1 MALNKL
7 NYRSLS
13 IQKLQ
18 ELALHQALLDI
29 FTVLLNKFV
38 NVLIMKKRNNVI
50 ASWKVILIFSSIE
63 RARLLKP
70 VTI

>member
-7 NYRSLS
+7 SYCSLS

-18 ELALHQALLDI
+18 ELALHQVLLDI

-50 ASWKVILIFSSIE
+50 ASWKVILLFSSIE